1 MLVLTVKAN
10 PEAPLP
16 AWAACPHPLPRAALA
31 GPGTPGPPPRPLSA
45 LPRHASSSGAEGW
58 HAQSSPHTVLGEV
71 GASSVRQDPGSPRS
85 AWCWQ

>member
-16 AWAACPHPLPRAALA
+16 AWAACPHPPPRAVLA
-31 GPGTPGPPPRPLSA
+31 EPSAPGGPPPRPLSA

-58 HAQSSPHTVLGEV
+58 HGHKALLTLSWGKWGHLP
-71 GASSVRQDPGSPRS
+71 
-85 AWCWQ
+85 